1 MKIYLV
7 DKKRYFRVSLEEAK
21 AILAS
26 GLQPYEWTRANIQP
40 YLLH

>member
-7 DKKRYFRVSLEEAK
+7 DKQRYIRVTYQEAL

-26 GLQPYEWTRANIQP
+26 GLQPREWTSAAIQK
-40 YLLH
+40 YLMY

>member
-7 DKKRYFRVSLEEAK
+7 DRQRYFRVTFEEAK
-21 AILAS
+21 RILAS
-26 GLQPYEWTRANIQP
+26 GLMPNEWTRVNIQP

>member
-7 DKKRYFRVSLEEAK
+7 DKKRCIMVTYYEAL

-26 GLQPYEWTRANIQP
+26 GLQPHEWTSAAIQK
-40 YLLH
+40 YLM